1 VLNAISP
8 IAASAGSAVQAV
20 QAQSP
25 AAVSAPTPEL
35 SSVNAESLTVRLGRE
50 LQEVRSLEMQARD
63 AMSALQRGDRIDVE
77 GVLLATRKAD
87 AAFQMLRAVQN
98 AMLQAYAEIRDM
110 RV

>member
-1 VLNAISP
+1 MLNAISP
-8 IAASAGSAVQAV
+8 LAASAGGAVQALH
-20 QAQSP
+20 AQ
-25 AAVSAPTPEL
+25 TPVATA
-35 SSVNAESLTVRLGRE
+35 SSVETESLTVRLGRE
-50 LQEVRSLEMQARD
+50 LQEVRSLETQARD

-98 AMLQAYAEIRDM
+98 AMMQAYAEIRDM